1 MVNGLT
7 NLTAAG
13 LLLAKRP
20 LGDTLGGVFGVTL
33 MLWIC
38 IQFYMFPLN
47 FMSTAFFVIGLAQ
60 VATGYAAGVFRRQ
73 ESFRVDAAD
82 YPHIG
87 ADPLLGLRHTGL
99 RSIRCREGRFR
110 EV

>member
-1 MVNGLT
+1 MT
-7 NLTAAG
+7 THS
-13 LLLAKRP
+13 R
-20 LGDTLGGVFGVTL
+20 
-33 MLWIC
+33 
-38 IQFYMFPLN
+38 
-47 FMSTAFFVIGLAQ
+47 
-60 VATGYAAGVFRRQ
+60 YAAARKWLLFWTLFVG
-73 ESFRVDAAD
+73 VDAAD